1 MTNLNKKITRI
12 FKMKN
17 LFTKNY
23 WTMKGLALLVLV
35 MMGGS
40 VKGQTFSGTYSFASA
55 TGNVASLT
63 YNGTAISNLTVG
75 SLVKTGVT
83 TASSSGNS
91 RSTGWST
98 GSTEGGSAGGSV
110 DLGKYYEF
118 TITAGAGYT
127 ISNPTLTYG
136 VGRSG
141 TGTRRFQWRWNI
153 DSYGSAL
160 IVGTANAGLTNT
172 SGVLET
178 PDANSGYTG
187 NVITASTSGQ
197 TSITFR
203 FYAYGSESASGSGGL
218 QGDLTF
224 GGTLS
229 SSNPTI
235 ITTGIL
241 GSFVSTGVSTTSSE
255 QSITVSGSNLTN
267 NIVITPPTGYQ
278 VSTTS
283 GSGFGPSVTLTPTG
297 GTIATTN
304 IYARFNPTSLTDQV
318 GGNITITS
326 TGATTQNVAV
336 SGEVTNLSVGAIAF
350 VAFQGATTDYF
361 RILALQDIP
370 ANTRIWFTDKAWDGN
385 SGTLAFTTGEV
396 SSVWTSPNSTT
407 NKGTVIEFAVG
418 AGTVNLGTGAFSSG
432 LGSAGEQL
440 FAYQGTLTTPTFVAG
455 YTSGTTISTGVPTAS
470 GTDTWVPAGLTS
482 GTNFVALGGT
492 FGSSYVSA
500 VIHNRSLAD
509 MRSHIH
515 NVSNLTTTDNLTS
528 SQGSWPSYTF
538 NIIADEPT
546 TQPSFST
553 ATSVGNNQM
562 SLNFSGGNGTSY
574 MVVMREG
581 SAVSATPTDATNYST
596 ISGSVNFSTATELSA
611 GQKIVYNGTTSTG
624 TVTVTNLSAGTSYH
638 YAIYAYN
645 GTTTTANFYLTS
657 PGTGAQLTTGS
668 ANSNVSDII
677 IHSSFTEPTNIA
689 YASNQEN
696 SNLTDVNSI
705 EVARFTLRDG
715 GASNDGDANS
725 TTLNSITFTITNNTL
740 LRRLALYNGST
751 ELSEVAVSSGTAT
764 FSSLTLAASDN
775 STQDFSLR
783 ASFAGTVTDNLQF
796 SFTVSS
802 VTADIAG
809 STFAAADAGA
819 ATSATTGDRNK
830 IEVTADRLTF
840 VQQPSNVSVNTV
852 MSPAPTISANDALE
866 NRDLDYVTDMSATT
880 TGTFGSATTTITP
893 TAGLGTFS
901 NLQFSAATTG
911 RTIAVSSGSITS
923 SGNSNSFDITLLILP
938 GDIAFASYQVDNPDG
953 FSIITF
959 VDIPVNQTFYFTENA
974 WTSASGPL
982 AANESTITWTTPSS
996 VIPAGTVLNFSNS
1009 SGTTFTVTPSG
1020 NGSAVGSASPGFS
1033 TSGEQILMFR
1043 GSNSTT
1049 PTAFICGVST
1059 TSWINTGITTTNTSY
1074 LPSDLSLNTSAI
1086 TFTSHTDNGYYNGP
1100 QSGSISTIKALVNNG
1115 ANWLRSASIQT
1126 LPTWSFTLNAT
1137 RTTLT
1142 ANSTVENLSLASGET
1157 FVIGANTFT
1166 INGTISGT
1174 GTINGTTT
1182 SNLTITGTSGTLNFD
1197 QTTPGTTNVLK
1208 NLTISGSGTTTI
1220 GNTLNITSGAT
1231 AGTVIVGTGAT
1242 LATGGNLI
1250 LKSDANGTA
1259 SIGNSAG
1266 TITGNITVER
1276 YIPALRKFRFLAAP
1290 VVGATAANWRNNG
1303 TNTAGIGTHITG
1315 GTVGN
1320 NFDQSITNAASA
1332 FWYDETKAGS
1342 DATVGSGATSDPGWT
1357 AFTDG
1362 NTEALTNG
1370 KGFRILIRGD
1380 RTISLTGGTAT
1391 PKITTLSVTG
1401 TYPANS
1407 VTIAT
1412 TRRAGAY
1419 DNAGFN
1425 LVGNPYPAT
1434 IDWNAVTKGTGI
1446 STTYTIYDPTS
1457 GSYKSTNDITG
1468 AASQYIASGQ
1478 AFFVYQESGTTS
1490 SITIAEANKV
1500 SNAAG
1505 NFFRNKLSDHLK
1517 VSMTYDSANYDA
1529 AFIHF
1534 REDAQNDFDTYDGL
1548 KFQNAGVNIATV
1560 GTDGKRYNI
1569 NSLAS
1574 LNQTT
1579 EMPLS
1584 VLGSVLTNFEL
1595 KFEDVESFQNHELY
1609 LIDHYLNKMLLL
1621 SNGFTYPI
1629 TLSSD
1634 SASVKDGRFKIVFV
1648 QKATGINPNEKI
1660 SNAFILYPNPAAN
1673 TIHLLLD
1680 AKNTYN
1686 ENVSFEI
1693 FNQLGARLQQGNLD
1707 FTTSKDQTIAIDNL
1721 AQGSYFIKLQS
1732 NSNQQTIKFIK

>member
-1 MTNLNKKITRI
+1 MIL
-12 FKMKN
+12 KMKK
-17 LFTKNY
+17 LFSKNY
-23 WTMKGLALLVLV
+23 WAMKGLALLLLV
-35 MMGGS
+35 VIGGS
-40 VKGQTFSGTYSFASA
+40 VRGQTFSGTYSFAST

-63 YNGTAISNLTVG
+63 YNGTTISNLTVG
-75 SLVKTGVT
+75 ALVKTGVT
-83 TASSSGNS
+83 TSSSSGNS
-91 RSTGWST
+91 RSIGWST
-98 GSTEGGSAGGSV
+98 GSTDLGSAGGSV

-118 TITAGAGYT
+118 TITASAGYT

-141 TGTRRFQWRWNI
+141 TGTRRFQWRWDI

-160 IVGTANAGLTNT
+160 IVGTANAGVTNT

-203 FYAYGSESASGSGGL
+203 FYAYGSESATGTGGL

-235 ITTGIL
+235 IATGTP
-241 GSFVSTGVSTTSSE
+241 GTFVSTGVSTPSSE
-255 QSITVSGSNLTN
+255 QSFTVSGSNLTN

-278 VSTTS
+278 VSTSTG
-283 GSGFGPSVTLTPTG
+283 GSFSPTNPITLTQSS
-297 GTIATTN
+297 GTVATTT
-304 IYARFNPTSLTDQV
+304 IYARFNPTALTDQV
-318 GGNITITS
+318 GGNIAITS

-350 VAFQGATTDYF
+350 VAFQGATLDYF
-361 RILALQDIP
+361 RIVALQDIP

-385 SGTLAFTTGEV
+385 GGTLAFTTGEG
-396 SSVWTSPNSTT
+396 STVWTSPNSTT

-440 FAYQGTLTTPTFVAG
+440 FAYQGTLTSPTFIAG
-455 YTSGTTISTGVPTAS
+455 FTSGTIISTGVPTAS

-482 GTNFVALGGT
+482 GTNFVALGGIT
-492 FGSSYVSA
+492 FGSSYVTA
-500 VIHNRSLAD
+500 ATHNRSLAD

-515 NVSNLTTTDNLTS
+515 NTSNLTTTNIITTS
-528 SQGSWPSYTF
+528 QASWPSYTF

-546 TQPSFST
+546 TQPSFSS

-562 SLNFSGGNGTSY
+562 NLNFSGGNGTSY
-574 MVVMREG
+574 MVVLREG

-596 ISGSVNFSTATELSA
+596 ISGSVNYSTATELSA
-611 GQKIVYNGTTSTG
+611 GQKIVYNGPTSTG
-624 TVTVTNLSAGTSYH
+624 TVTVTNLSAGTTYH

-657 PGTGAQLTTGS
+657 PGTGNQLTTGS

-677 IHSSFTEPTNIA
+677 IHASFTEPNNIA
-689 YASNQEN
+689 YASTQEN
-696 SNLTDVNSI
+696 SNLTFGNSV
-705 EVARFTLRDG
+705 EVAKFTLRDG
-715 GASNDGDANS
+715 AASTDADANS

-819 ATSATTGDRNK
+819 ATSATNGDRNK
-830 IEVTADRLTF
+830 IEVTADRLSY
-840 VQQPSNVSVNTV
+840 VQQPSNVSINTV
-852 MSPAPTISANDALE
+852 MSPSVTVSANDVLA
-866 NRDLDYVTDMSATT
+866 NRDFDYVTDMTAST
-880 TGTFGSATTTITP
+880 TGTFAGVSTNTVTP
-893 TAGLGTFS
+893 VSGLATFS
-901 NLQFSAATTG
+901 NLQFSAGASA
-911 RTIAVSSGSITS
+911 RTIAVSSGSLTP
-923 SGNSNSFDITLLILP
+923 SGNSNTFNVTASITT
-938 GDIAFASYQVDNPDG
+938 GDLAFIKYQSDAPDE

-959 VDIPVNQTFYFTENA
+959 VDIPASQTFYFTDNQ
-974 WTSASGPL
+974 WTTSSGPL
-982 AANESTITWTTPSS
+982 ATNEQTMTWTTPLT
-996 VIPAGTVLNFSNS
+996 VIPAGTVITFSNS
-1009 SGTTFTVTPSG
+1009 SLSITDVTPAG
-1020 NGSAVGSASPGFS
+1020 NGTASLALNGISASGDQIFMYKG
-1033 TSGEQILMFR
+1033 TSGSPSQ
-1043 GSNSTT
+1043 
-1049 PTAFICGVST
+1049 FICGLNFGNSGAWQTVAGLS
-1059 TSWINTGITTTNTSY
+1059 SNTSF
-1074 LPSDLSLNTSAI
+1074 LPADLIDNVNGISFSSDL
-1086 TFTSHTDNGYYNGP
+1086 DNGYYSNTMT
-1100 QSGSISTIKALVNNG
+1100 GSIATLKSLINNG
-1115 ANWLRSASIQT
+1115 ANWTTNDALQT
-1126 LPTWSFTLNAT
+1126 APTWAFTV
-1137 RTTLT
+1137 
-1142 ANSTVENLSLASGET
+1142 NSTTTTISANTTVQNLSLEASEVL
-1157 FVIGANTFT
+1157 VIGTNTLT
-1166 INGTISGT
+1166 INGAISGT
-1174 GTINGTTT
+1174 GTINGTTS
-1182 SNLTITGTSGTLNFD
+1182 SNLTITGTSGTLNFN
-1197 QTTPGTTNVLK
+1197 QTTSGTTNVLK
-1208 NLTISGSGTTTI
+1208 NLTISGSGTTTL
-1220 GNTLNITSGAT
+1220 GNTLNITAGAI

-1276 YIPALRKFRFLAAP
+1276 YITANRKYRFLAAP

-1315 GTVGN
+1315 GSVGN
-1320 NFDQSITNAASA
+1320 NFDQSTLNAPSA
-1332 FWYDETKAGS
+1332 FWYNEVNAGNLT
-1342 DATVGSGATSDPGWT
+1342 DVGSGATSDPGWT
-1357 AFTDG
+1357 AFADG

-1370 KGFRILIRGD
+1370 KGFRIFVRGD
-1380 RTISLTGGTAT
+1380 RTISLTGSIPTANN
-1391 PKITTLSVTG
+1391 TTLSVTG
-1401 TYPANS
+1401 SYPGAS
-1407 VTIAT
+1407 VSIAT
-1412 TRRAGAY
+1412 TKT
-1419 DNAGFN
+1419 NSNTNSGFN

-1434 IDWNAVTKGTGI
+1434 IDWNAVTKGANI
-1446 STTYTIYDPTS
+1446 SATYSTFNPTS
-1457 GSYKSTNDITG
+1457 NSYVMWNGLTG
-1468 AASQYIASGQ
+1468 DATRYIASGQ
-1478 AFFVYQESGTTS
+1478 AFFVQQTGLTGG
-1490 SITIAEANKV
+1490 ITIAEANKV

-1505 NFFRNKLSDHLK
+1505 NFFRNKLTDHLK
-1517 VSMTYDSANYDA
+1517 VSMKYDSANYDA

-1534 REDAQNDFDTYDGL
+1534 REDALNEFDNYDGL
-1548 KFQNAGVNIATV
+1548 KFQNAGVNIASV
-1560 GTDGKRYNI
+1560 GENGKRYNI

-1574 LNQTT
+1574 LTETT
-1579 EMPLS
+1579 EIPLS
-1584 VLGSVLTNFEL
+1584 VLGSALTNFEL
-1595 KFEDVESFQNHELY
+1595 KFDDVESFKNHELY

-1629 TLSSD
+1629 SLSSD

-1648 QKATGINPNEKI
+1648 QKATGINSNEK
-1660 SNAFILYPNPAAN
+1660 NAHAFILYPNPAAN

-1680 AKNTYN
+1680 AKNTNN

-1707 FTTSKDQTIAIDNL
+1707 FTTAKDQTIAIDQL
-1721 AQGSYFIKLQS
+1721 AQGSYFIKLQGQQH
-1732 NSNQQTIKFIK
+1732 NQTIKFIK